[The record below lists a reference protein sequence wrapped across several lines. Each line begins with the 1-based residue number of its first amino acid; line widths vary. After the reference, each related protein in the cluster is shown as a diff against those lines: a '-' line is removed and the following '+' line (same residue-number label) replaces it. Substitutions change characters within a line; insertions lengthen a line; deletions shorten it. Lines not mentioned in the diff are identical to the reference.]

1 MSITRLILFVLL
13 ALVSSKN
20 VVIIGDSRACGFA
33 YYTLGIQYTYHN
45 SAYGTGS
52 YIISDKWVNYGGHSI
67 KVIAEV
73 GASYAT
79 FTNKNKEVY
88 KGVNK
93 ILGSSSDG
101 TVVLMWLG
109 VNNLDSASTFNY
121 YKSLA
126 QQYKGLTFYAVSV
139 SGVSSK
145 CDEISNDTIRK
156 FNNNLRTKVN
166 GAGLKNLKY
175 KSILN
180 NDDPCQ
186 IYNSSSG
193 KVTFKVLDSTTDYYG
208 VHYTGNGDREVLLAM
223 LAGI

>member
-1 MSITRLILFVLL
+1 MSISKLLLFVLFSII
-13 ALVSSKN
+13 SSKN
-20 VVIIGDSRACGFA
+20 VVFIGDSRVCGFA
-33 YYTLGIQYTYHN
+33 YDILGFDYTYHN
-45 SAYGTGS
+45 AVYGSGS
-52 YIISDKWVNYGGHSI
+52 YIISEYAVKYGGHSN

-73 GASYAT
+73 GASYYT
-79 FTNKNKEVY
+79 FTTKSKAVY
-88 KGVNK
+88 SGVHS
-93 ILGSSSDG
+93 ILSSSAAG

-109 VNNLDSASTFNY
+109 VNNPDSASTFNY